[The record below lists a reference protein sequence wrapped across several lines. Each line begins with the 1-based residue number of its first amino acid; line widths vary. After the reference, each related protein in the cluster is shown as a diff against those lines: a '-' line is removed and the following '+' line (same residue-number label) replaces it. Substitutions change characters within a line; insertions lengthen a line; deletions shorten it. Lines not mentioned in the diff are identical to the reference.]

1 MGINFKKLYE
11 GRLEEIE
18 IQIKKAIIYKKWHEK
33 TKLEAEKECKCA
45 KTADEAKHLGKKEV
59 RKDAI
64 GNMENFKKI
73 TENLSNLGAEITRY
87 RYERKT

>member
-33 TKLEAEKECKCA
+33 TKLEAEKEK
-45 KTADEAKHLGKKEV
+45 L
-59 RKDAI
+59 I
-64 GNMENFKKI
+64 NYLNNI
-73 TENLSNLGAEITRY
+73 Q
-87 RYERKT
+87 